1 MLGTLFDMNFDYMI
15 TAKLVKIVYLL
26 ALVPIT
32 LFALVMAWY
41 GLAYLEEGSSFGLIT
56 LLAAPFVWLLQV
68 LFTRLVLEFVIN
80 QFKISEYLRV
90 IKDKD

>member
-1 MLGTLFDMNFDYMI
+1 MNFDYMI

-32 LFALVMAWY
+32 LVALVMAWY
-41 GLAYLEEGSSFGLIT
+41 GLAYLEEGSSVGLIT
-56 LLAAPFVWLLQV
+56 LLATPFVWLLQV